1 MKHLILTVLIVLASC
16 TKDDDLEVIGTTE
29 EFVMTSDIIQDD
41 YTIYVYLPPNY
52 STQSINQ
59 LVIGLDGDLRFK
71 TIASLISD
79 KVQDGTMPPS
89 ILIGVG
95 NGKERNRD
103 YTPTAYEKGSGGA
116 DNFYMFLKEELIPEL
131 ETRYNIDKS
140 NNKTLMGHS
149 FGGLFT
155 QYVMTRERVSNPFN
169 KFVAIGTSY
178 WYDSGIIFE
187 YEKTYAETHTD
198 LPVAFYNG
206 MGTLEGGVLLAS
218 FEEMNQ
224 TLDSR
229 PFVGF
234 KHKAEY
240 IKESGHSGS
249 VEEGFKKGLNYVFS
263 N

>member
-1 MKHLILTVLIVLASC
+1 MKHLHVILFILLVGC
-16 TKDDDLEVIGTTE
+16 TEKDDFEIIGTTE
-29 EFVMTSDIIQDD
+29 EFVLTSTTINDD

-52 STQSINQ
+52 STEPINQ

-71 TIASLISD
+71 TIANLISD
-79 KVQDGTMPPS
+79 KVLEGSMPPS
-89 ILIGVG
+89 IFIGIG
-95 NGKERNRD
+95 NSGERNRD
-103 YTPTAYEKGSGGA
+103 YTPTAYENGSGGA
-116 DNFYMFLKEELIPEL
+116 DNFYLFLKDELIPEL

-140 NNKTLMGHS
+140 NNKTLIGHS

-155 QYVMTRERVSNPFN
+155 QYVMAKERASNPFD

-187 YEKTYAETHTD
+187 YEKNYAEKHTD
-198 LPVAFYNG
+198 LPVKFYNG

-218 FEEMNQ
+218 FEEMNE
-224 TLDSR
+224 TLDGR
-229 PFVGF
+229 PFSSF

-240 IKESGHSGS
+240 IKKSGHSGS
-249 VEEGFKKGLNYVFS
+249 ADEGFKKGLDYVFS